1 MAIIAKVGQL
11 KTDPVS
17 RAAIHRTIIDLRSR
31 NFAPWAIMDP
41 IAWATTV
48 RRMPDE
54 HGATKPFTFDFA
66 PYEREPFLEC
76 FNPRNQEV
84 ILQMFS
90 RGGKSEIVLNVL
102 GYIIHQRPCRIG
114 SMWPTQG
121 QAQKWSKDDL
131 NGALI
136 DPTPELFD
144 LVGSGEGRRKSD
156 NTILHKLFRGGL
168 MDIVGANAPGD
179 LRRMKARVLYADE
192 IDAIV
197 EIGTDEGDQL
207 AIFKKRGA
215 EFADV
220 IEIYCSYPSLK
231 RRSRIEAK
239 LLETDYRQYFVTC
252 GLCGGEPYV
261 MHRSQLRY
269 DFNRP
274 ADARLECPRC
284 GGFLDD
290 GQRYAMMLGG
300 NWKSTREYRGRVGFQ
315 ANALLWPHVVD
326 LEKYPGGFLQMLA
339 QQEIDV
345 ERSDNPERSR
355 RVMVNTV
362 DAETYEV
369 EFEHKPSHTVLFLRR
384 EEYDPARMLPA
395 GVLAIFFFV
404 DVHPDRLELFI
415 DGYGLKNQVWGLD
428 YQVIRGTPLSPPE
441 QGCWAELDRILTMTK
456 YPHPSG
462 KYLALNGGDLRN
474 NGGLF
479 DCGYK
484 PDNVFAFT
492 RPRAAQRI
500 FASRGATTLS
510 KPLIGRRAKREGNPP
525 AKVWEVGTNEAK
537 DIIYQRLEI
546 DNPDANGFCHFPKL
560 GQFSE
565 QYFAMLVAE
574 DSEMKRGGDGKFYR
588 AFTCLE
594 GVRNEALDGRVGT
607 MAIERIVK
615 PNYAKLGEA
624 LGIKEAPTFQPA
636 PDLIPRSVAEK
647 SQKTGKP
654 QASFVRGKLRPRR
667 GGFVRGW

>member
-1 MAIIAKVGQL
+1 L
-11 KTDPVS
+11 
-17 RAAIHRTIIDLRSR
+17 L
-31 NFAPWAIMDP
+31 
-41 IAWATTV
+41 
-48 RRMPDE
+48 
-54 HGATKPFTFDFA
+54 
-66 PYEREPFLEC
+66 
-76 FNPRNQEV
+76 
-84 ILQMFS
+84 
-90 RGGKSEIVLNVL
+90 
-102 GYIIHQRPCRIG
+102 
-114 SMWPTQG
+114 
-121 QAQKWSKDDL
+121 
-131 NGALI
+131 
-136 DPTPELFD
+136 
-144 LVGSGEGRRKSD
+144 
-156 NTILHKLFRGGL
+156 
-168 MDIVGANAPGD
+168 DIVGANAPGD

-220 IEIYCSYPSLK
+220 IEIYASYPSLK

-269 DFNRP
+269 DFNQP

-284 GGFLDD
+284 AGFLDD
-290 GQRYAMMLGG
+290 GQRYAMMQGG
-300 NWKSTREYRGRVGFQ
+300 NWKPTRAYRGRVGFQ
-315 ANALLWPHVVD
+315 ANALLWPHIVD
-326 LEKYPGGFLQMLA
+326 LDKYPGGFLQMLA

-345 ERSDNPERSR
+345 DRSDNPERSR

-384 EEYDPARMLPA
+384 EEYDPMRMLPA

-415 DGYGLKNQVWGLD
+415 DGYGLKNQVWGID
-428 YQVIRGTPLSPPE
+428 YQIIRGTPLAPPD
-441 QGCWAELDRILTMTK
+441 QGCWAELDRIIAQAR

-462 KYLALNGGDLRN
+462 QYLQIL
-474 NGGLF
+474 GGLI

-492 RPRAAQRI
+492 RSRARNRI

-510 KPLIGRRAKREGNPP
+510 KPLIQRRAKKEGNPP

-615 PNYAKLGEA
+615 PNYAKLSET
-624 LGIKEAPTFQPA
+624 LKEAPAENPPA
-636 PDLIPRSVAEK
+636 PGQHLPPDSMAGK
-647 SQKTGKP
+647 SPTFSREQGF
-654 QASFVRGKLRPRR
+654 SVRGKLRRPK

>member
-1 MAIIAKVGQL
+1 MKDQ
-11 KTDPVS
+11 VS
-17 RAAIHRTIIDLRSR
+17 RDSLTQGIVALGNR
-31 NFAPWAIMDP
+31 NFMAWSIMDP
-41 IAWATTV
+41 VEWALSV

-54 HGATKPFTFDFA
+54 HGATKAFTFDYA
-66 PYEREPFLEC
+66 PYEREPFMEC
-76 FNPRNQEV
+76 LNPRNQEV
-84 ILQMFS
+84 VLQMFS

-102 GYIIHQRPCRIG
+102 GFTIHQRPCRIG
-114 SMWPTQG
+114 CLWPTLG
-121 QAQKWSKDDL
+121 QAEKWSKDDFS
-131 NGALI
+131 GSLI
-136 DPTPELFD
+136 EPTPELYD
-144 LVGSGEGRRKSD
+144 LIGSGTGRRKSD
-156 NTILHKLFRGGL
+156 NTLLHKLFSGGL
-168 MDIVGANAPGD
+168 IDIVGANAPGD

-215 EFADV
+215 EFSDT

-239 LLETDYRQYFVTC
+239 LLETDYRQWIVTC
-252 GLCGGEPYV
+252 ALCGGEPYV

-269 DFNRP
+269 DNAHP
-274 ADARLECPRC
+274 EEARLECPGCRGLLNDAHRFSMMHA
-284 GGFLDD
+284 GG
-290 GQRYAMMLGG
+290 
-300 NWKSTREYRGRVGFQ
+300 WKSTRPYRGRAGFQ
-315 ANALLWPHVVD
+315 ANALLWPHPVD
-326 LEKYPGGFLQMLA
+326 SQKYPGGFLQMLA

-355 RVMVNTV
+355 RVLVNTV

-369 EFEHKPSHTVLFLRR
+369 EYEHKPDHTALFLRR
-384 EEYDPARMLPA
+384 EDYDPARMLPL
-395 GVLAIFFFV
+395 GVLAVFFFV
-404 DVHPDRLELFI
+404 DVHGDRLELFI
-415 DGYGLKNQVWGLD
+415 DGYGLKNQIWGLD
-428 YQVIRGTPLSPPE
+428 YQVIKGTPLAPPD
-441 QGCWAELDRILTMTK
+441 QGCWAELDRILSSGK

-462 KYLALNGGDLRN
+462 SYLQIA
-474 NGGLF
+474 GGLI

-492 RPRAAQRI
+492 RPRFSKRI

-525 AKVWEVGTNEAK
+525 AKVWEIGTNEAK

-546 DNPDANGFCHFPKL
+546 DNPAANGFCHFPKL

-565 QYFAMLVAE
+565 HYFAMLVAE
-574 DSEMKRGGDGKFYR
+574 DSEMRRAGDGKFYR
-588 AFTCLE
+588 AFTCDE

-615 PNYAKLGEA
+615 PNYSKLNQTLMDPGEGDA
-624 LGIKEAPTFQPA
+624 SDREPPANSPA
-636 PDLIPRSVAEK
+636 PAATE
-647 SQKTGKP
+647 GKRL
-654 QASFVRGKLRPRR
+654 FVSRALPPARRGK
-667 GGFVRGW
+667 GFVHGW